1 MNKKNKP
8 TNNIFEVRK
17 PPKKLGALNSIPVS
31 DEGGLIVVVDVGIVM
46 LDGVVVVV
54 VYGLVL

>member
-8 TNNIFEVRK
+8 TNNIIEVRK

-31 DEGGLIVVVDVGIVM
+31 DEGGLIVVVKVVVVI
-46 LDGVVVVV
+46 LDGVVVVEK
-54 VYGLVL
+54 

>member
-8 TNNIFEVRK
+8 TNNIIEVRK

-31 DEGGLIVVVDVGIVM
+31 DEGGLIVVVVKVVVVIL
-46 LDGVVVVV
+46 LDGVVVVEK
-54 VYGLVL
+54 